1 MKHGQTA
8 SSNPSISSVSDE
20 IEYKQRISHL
30 QKKLQEQGL
39 DGAILTFPID
49 IYYWTGTR
57 QNSVLWVP
65 VNGQPTLLVKK
76 SFSRAKT
83 DCPFLDVQKFLSS
96 KEIESIIPPQ
106 LGKIG
111 AAFDVMSI
119 EQYNFYSKALSGRP
133 ACPMSQ
139 ERESPAGR
147 QLVNI
152 SRIIK
157 EIRSVKSAWELKL
170 ITECGEKLCKVFR
183 EIPNFIKPGMSELDI
198 SAEIE
203 CHLRKMGNEGSI
215 KMRSL
220 GHEYFLG
227 LVISATTAGQ
237 PGFFD
242 GPVTGIGPSNC
253 MPYGASNIMIKENS
267 PIFIDFTASFNGYA
281 SDMTRIFVFGRISK
295 ELEKAFD
302 VALNIQNYLAE
313 NLKPPRTPEELYIK
327 AVEMA
332 KNVGLEDYFMGI
344 PDERAKFVGHGLG
357 LEIDE
362 LPVIAKGF
370 KEPIKIGNVL
380 AIEPKFVFPQL
391 GAVGIENTF
400 AVTENG
406 IQKITDMKDDI
417 VYI

>member
-1 MKHGQTA
+1 M
-8 SSNPSISSVSDE
+8 ISKTHSTFSDE
-20 IEYKQRISHL
+20 IEYKQRISNL
-30 QKKLQEQGL
+30 QNKLQEQGL

-49 IYYWTGTR
+49 IYYWTGVR

-65 VNGQPTLLVKK
+65 VNGNAMLLVKK
-76 SFSRAKT
+76 SFSRAKK
-83 DCPFLDVQKFLSS
+83 DCPFLDVREFLSS
-96 KEIESIIPPQ
+96 KEIESIIPSH

-111 AAFDVMSI
+111 AAFDVMTV
-119 EQYNFYSKALSGRP
+119 EQYNSYLKALSGK
-133 ACPMSQ
+133 Q
-139 ERESPAGR
+139 FI
-147 QLVNI
+147 NI
-152 SRIIK
+152 SRLIR
-157 EIRSVKSAWELKL
+157 EIRSVKSDYELKL

-203 CHLRKMGNEGSI
+203 CRLRKMGNEGSI

-237 PGFFD
+237 SGFFN

-253 MPYGASNIMIKENS
+253 MPYGASKTIIKENS

-281 SDMTRIFVFGRISK
+281 SDMTRIFVFGKISK

-313 NLKPPRTPEELYIK
+313 NLKPPHTPEELYIK

-332 KNVGLEDYFMGI
+332 EKAGLADYFMGT
-344 PDERAKFVGHGLG
+344 PEERVKFVGHGLG

-362 LPVIAKGF
+362 FPVIAKVF
-370 KEPIKIGNVL
+370 KEPIKTGNVF
-380 AIEPKFVFPQL
+380 AIEPKFVFPEL

-400 AVTENG
+400 ANTKNG
-406 IQKITDMKDDI
+406 IEKITNLDDNI
-417 VYI
+417 IYI